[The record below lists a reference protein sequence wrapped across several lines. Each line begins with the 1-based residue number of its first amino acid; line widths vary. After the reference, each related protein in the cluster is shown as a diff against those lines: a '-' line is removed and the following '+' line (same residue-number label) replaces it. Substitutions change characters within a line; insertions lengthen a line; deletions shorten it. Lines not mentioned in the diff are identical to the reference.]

1 MKLLCLAFLLFLA
14 QGSVA
19 QGTGKMTPFELT
31 CTMQVSPLM
40 KDQQFQFSSI
50 FFFLVQI
57 IYAYIFWISV
67 IIFCIITLHSTIVLL
82 LSV

>member
-50 FFFLVQI
+50 FFF
-57 IYAYIFWISV
+57 
-67 IIFCIITLHSTIVLL
+67 
-82 LSV
+82 